1 MFAYMAWHHP
11 GKTLHEQFL
20 QPRKLSQN
28 RLALAIEVP
37 PRRINEIVL
46 GKRAITADS
55 AVRLARYFNNEAA
68 YWMKL
73 QTDYDI
79 ALAVNNIGIHI
90 YAIEQQEAS
99 HPQAAADEA
108 KIFKTQLSANRNIKN
123 NQSIKRR
130 LLR

>member
-1 MFAYMAWHHP
+1 MAWHHP

-20 QPRKLSQN
+20 QPRNLSQN
-28 RLALAIEVP
+28 RLARAIEVP

-46 GKRAITADS
+46 GKRAITADT
-55 AVRLARYFNNEAA
+55 AVRLARYFNNEPA

-79 ALAVNNIGIHI
+79 ALATNNIGIHLH
-90 YAIEQQEAS
+90 AIRQDEDSAATGTQTREAPPPAS
-99 HPQAAADEA
+99 SRT
-108 KIFKTQLSANRNIKN
+108 KGRSN
-123 NQSIKRR
+123 IKRR

>member
-1 MFAYMAWHHP
+1 MAWHHP
-11 GKTLHEQFL
+11 GKTLYVQFL
-20 QPRKLSQN
+20 EPRNLSQN
-28 RLALAIEVP
+28 RLARAIEVP

-46 GKRAITADS
+46 GKRAITADT
-55 AVRLARYFNNEAA
+55 AVRLARYFNNEPA

-90 YAIEQQEAS
+90 YAIEQQQAK
-99 HPQAAADEA
+99 QTRAAADGVHPTE
-108 KIFKTQLSANRNIKN
+108 TQPATNRKIKN

>member
-1 MFAYMAWHHP
+1 MASHHP
-11 GKTLHEQFL
+11 GKTLHDEFL

-28 RLALAIEVP
+28 RLARAIEVP

-46 GKRAITADS
+46 GKRAITADT
-55 AVRLARYFNNEAA
+55 AVRLARYFNNDPA

-79 ALAVNNIGIHI
+79 ALATNNIGIHLYTI
-90 YAIEQQEAS
+90 NANESA
-99 HPQAAADEA
+99 PTGPA
-108 KIFKTQLSANRNIKN
+108 KAGDNARSENGKKMNRNIR
-123 NQSIKRR
+123 RR

>member
-1 MFAYMAWHHP
+1 MAWHHP
-11 GKTLHEQFL
+11 GKTLYEHFL

-28 RLALAIEVP
+28 QLARAIEVP

-46 GKRAITADS
+46 GKRAITADT
-55 AVRLARYFNNEAA
+55 AVRLGRYFNNEPA

-79 ALAVNNIGIHI
+79 ALAINNIGIHL
-90 YAIEQQEAS
+90 YAIAQQETSPAD
-99 HPQAAADEA
+99 AAVNERQPAEPRLA
-108 KIFKTQLSANRNIKN
+108 ERNNRNHNIR
-123 NQSIKRR
+123 RR

>member
-1 MFAYMAWHHP
+1 MAWHHP

-20 QPRKLSQN
+20 LPRNLSQN
-28 RLALAIEVP
+28 RLARAIEVP

-46 GKRAITADS
+46 GKRAITADT
-55 AVRLARYFNNEAA
+55 AVRLARYFNNEPA

-79 ALAVNNIGIHI
+79 ALATNNIGIHLH
-90 YAIEQQEAS
+90 AIRQDEGS
-99 HPQAAADEA
+99 AATG
-108 KIFKTQLSANRNIKN
+108 TQTHETPPPANSPTKDRN
-123 NQSIKRR
+123 SIKRR

>member
-1 MFAYMAWHHP
+1 MAWHHP
-11 GKTLHEQFL
+11 GKTLYEQFL
-20 QPRKLSQN
+20 QPRNLSQN
-28 RLALAIEVP
+28 RLARAIEVP

-46 GKRAITADS
+46 GKRAITADT
-55 AVRLARYFNNEAA
+55 AVRLGRYFNNEPA

-79 ALAVNNIGIHI
+79 ALAANNIGIHI
-90 YAIEQQEAS
+90 YAIEQQEAGLTR
-99 HPQAAADEA
+99 AAADNMQ
-108 KIFKTQLSANRNIKN
+108 IPGTQPSTDRNIKN